1 MINVTP
7 TISTSEAVDLVNL
20 SAEKTALE
28 VKGLD
33 RSLISR

>member
-20 SAEKTALE
+20 PAEQTALE
-28 VKGLD
+28 VK
-33 RSLISR
+33 